1 MYSNV
6 LIHTESTAKATR
18 VSSSERVVITSV
30 PTKATTVTSREK
42 PSIASLATLKLE
54 KTTSSDEATSTPIV
68 LMQAGSKASNLVE
81 ANQVIDFLMDNDL
94 LKFENV
100 TALCLM
106 PLQDKCALL
115 TSLTEDTEGLRGIS
129 DIVSTYC
136 V

>member
-6 LIHTESTAKATR
+6 LIHTESTAKASR
-18 VSSSERVVITSV
+18 VSSSERVVVTSV

-54 KTTSSDEATSTPIV
+54 TTSSDEATSTPIV
-68 LMQAGSKASNLVE
+68 LTQAGSKASNQME

-106 PLQDKCALL
+106 PLQAKCALL